1 MFGGASTGSEKVDQ
15 VFLFVTALSVSFL
28 IFITAL
34 MIYFVV
40 RYRRSA
46 GAKAEDIEGH
56 TLLEIVWTAVPLVL
70 FLSMFYFGW
79 TNYRYLRNVPRDAM
93 VIKVVARQWAW
104 SFVYPDGRQTT
115 DLTVAINR
123 PVKLE
128 LESLDVVHGFFVPA
142 FRVKEDVV
150 PGKHNYTWFQP
161 TEIGSFDIECTV
173 ICGVNH
179 SYMLSKVH
187 VVTEDAFKAWYFQR
201 PGDEVA
207 ALPAHVSPAAAADP
221 ARGARHFKLKG
232 CVACHTD
239 DGSKLIGPT
248 LGGVYGRHS
257 TVLTDGREHDV
268 TADETYIARSVRDPN
283 VDVVK
288 GYPPEM
294 TKLDV
299 NPQEMADIIAYLKT
313 RK

>member
-1 MFGGASTGSEKVDQ
+1 MFGGASTGAEKVDQ
-15 VFLFVTALSVSFL
+15 VFLYVTALSVAFL

-34 MIYFVV
+34 MIHFVF

-56 TLLEIVWTAVPLVL
+56 VGLEITWTLVPLVL

-115 DLTVAINR
+115 ELSVAVNR

-161 TEIGSFDIECTV
+161 TELGSFDVECTV

-179 SYMLSKVH
+179 SYMLSKVN
-187 VVTEDAFKAWYFQR
+187 VITEDAFKSWYFRR
-201 PGDEVA
+201 PGEEVA
-207 ALPAHVSPAAAADP
+207 ALPAHAAQAVAADP
-221 ARGARHFKLKG
+221 ARGGRYFKLKG

-248 LGGVYGRHS
+248 LQGVYGRHS
-257 TVLTDGREHDV
+257 IVFTDGREHEI
-268 TADETYIARSVRDPN
+268 TADDDYIARSVQDPN
-283 VDVVK
+283 LDVVK